1 MQITLLSVELS
12 LLSLVRIHSVGMLV
26 LRSHVVLSIA
36 GAHSTTGLG
45 LVSHA
50 LIALVDYVL
59 AQTISLA
66 IGLRLLL
73 STVSSSEKW
82 LLNVSL

>member
-1 MQITLLSVELS
+1 M
-12 LLSLVRIHSVGMLV
+12 
-26 LRSHVVLSIA
+26 LSIA
-36 GAHSTTGLG
+36 GAHGTTGLG
-45 LVSHA
+45 LVRHA
-50 LIALVDYVL
+50 LVALVDYVL